1 MAGVYLR
8 EVSDVQPSRSAP
20 PSPPHGIAFKDGAP
34 GMELVLPGQDFSR
47 TFSRPG
53 VYDYGCAVHP
63 CMTGRVTVR
72 AP

>member
-1 MAGVYLR
+1 
-8 EVSDVQPSRSAP
+8 
-20 PSPPHGIAFKDGAP
+20 
-34 GMELVLPGQDFSR
+34 MELMLPGQGFSR

-53 VYDYGCAVHP
+53 VYGYGCAVHP